1 MPRQFVH
8 LERVRFGDLDAMR
21 HLNNVVYL
29 RYFETARIAAM
40 RELIPAH
47 DPAHPEAGDFGMIF
61 AECSIRY
68 RSPVQ
73 FDEEVAI
80 ACSVGEARRSA
91 FEMRFSMTVG
101 DRLAAEGEGGWSAT
115 TTARARPAPC
125 PSRCAR
131 RWSKPPPDRPTPSG
145 PRAVLSRLRW
155 RASASSPAGAT
166 ARPQRRHPRHR
177 AQGHRAHGHEFIG
190 FRYGWAGVSP
200 GEARAARPGPRAG
213 ILPRGGTILGT
224 SRTNPFKDDATRRRG
239 VARAWPRPASTG

>member
-80 ACSVGEARRSA
+80 ACSVGEVRRSA

-101 DRLAAEGEGGWSAT
+101 DRLAAEGEGWLVGY
-115 TTARARPAPC
+115 
-125 PSRCAR
+125 
-131 RWSKPPPDRPTPSG
+131 DY
-145 PRAVLSRLRW
+145 
-155 RASASSPAGAT
+155 GA
-166 ARPQRRHPRHR
+166 
-177 AQGHRAHGHEFIG
+177 
-190 FRYGWAGVSP
+190 
-200 GEARAARPGPRAG
+200 GEARA
-213 ILPRGGTILGT
+213 LPESL
-224 SRTNPFKDDATRRRG
+224 RTTLVEA
-239 VARAWPRPASTG
+239 AA